1 MRKVLHFVSKM
12 DRAGQETFLMNVFR
26 NINRSKVQFGFLCTL
41 SSSGDYDQEIRKLG
55 GEIHYDPIKV
65 SGHFKI
71 IENFFILKETL
82 KKLKPNYQVFEIH
95 TQHAMDAYLS
105 ALAAKKA
112 GFNNVIVHSHN
123 SSTLYHPKLHLIF
136 KPFLKGLKIHRFACS
151 DSAGKW
157 MYGNSN
163 FQIIK
168 NGINLSD
175 FIYSKSTRQDV
186 RKQLKWENSIVIGHV
201 GRFNAQKNQLF
212 LIDIFAQ
219 FLRIHPNAK
228 LVFVGDG
235 DDKVKIT
242 RKIEEMGLEDKVV
255 LLGVREDTNRIY
267 QGMDAFVFPSL
278 FEGLPVVLVEA
289 QAASL
294 PCLVS
299 SNVTKEI
306 KITDK
311 IKFMNLKLSDSE
323 WAKSLDN
330 LLEFNGDRVD
340 ETNNMIRSG
349 YDIKV
354 VANRLERIYLS
365 LPSA

>member
-1 MRKVLHFVSKM
+1 MRKILHFVSKM

-26 NINRSKVQFGFLCTL
+26 NINRSKVKFGFLCTL